1 MMISEIDLLKS
12 ENQKLRN
19 YIALVSAEIEFKQ
32 RITEIQQNF
41 VNSSESER
49 IIKPILDRIAKI
61 SSEKLSLEEELNL
74 N

>member
-12 ENQKLRN
+12 ENRKLRN

>member
-1 MMISEIDLLKS
+1 MISEIDLLKS